1 MKYSIKRKNNLLK
14 KAALGSALLMVS
26 AFTVFTQT
34 VGAAE
39 KKESNEG
46 VEKNDSIFTARYVF
60 EKINTS
66 SLEILP
72 QSTRLDM
79 LDYWDVDSVYK
90 ASNVMQGLS
99 WLENVTPSYLKVRI
113 TPVSTLEIKILPS
126 KKGRLAMTI
135 YTVGDDVQAQDS
147 EIKFYDSNLVKLDT
161 EKYLEMPRV
170 KDFFDIPKGSATKM
184 KEIEQMIPFPTLAFT
199 ANSDNN
205 NIEARLTVEQY
216 INQDDWNIA
225 KLFVKPYITLDWKK
239 DKYKY

>member
-1 MKYSIKRKNNLLK
+1 
-14 KAALGSALLMVS
+14 
-26 AFTVFTQT
+26 
-34 VGAAE
+34 
-39 KKESNEG
+39 
-46 VEKNDSIFTARYVF
+46 
-60 EKINTS
+60 
-66 SLEILP
+66 
-72 QSTRLDM
+72 
-79 LDYWDVDSVYK
+79 
-90 ASNVMQGLS
+90 MQGLS